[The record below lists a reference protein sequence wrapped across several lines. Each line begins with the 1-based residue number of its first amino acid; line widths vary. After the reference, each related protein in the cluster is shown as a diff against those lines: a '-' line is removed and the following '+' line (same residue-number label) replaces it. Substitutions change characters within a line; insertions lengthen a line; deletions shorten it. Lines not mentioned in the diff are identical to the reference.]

1 MTPTMKGSEQ
11 QAIQS
16 QMDRF
21 VAAWNRHDT
30 RAMAMVHA
38 EDGDL
43 INPFGRVAKSR
54 GEIEEVFRD
63 EHAGMCKDTQFIARP
78 EGIRMLS
85 ADAAVAD
92 YAFEVTAA
100 PGAPG
105 NTAGM
110 RGYLTLVFQKRG
122 GKWEVA
128 ACRPM
133 IPAARP

>member
-1 MTPTMKGSEQ
+1 MTPTMKGSSEQ

-16 QMDRF
+16 QVDRF

-30 RAMAMVHA
+30 KAMAMVHA
-38 EDGDL
+38 ENGDL

-54 GEIEEVFRD
+54 PEIEQVFRD
-63 EHAGMCKDTQFIARP
+63 EHAGTCKNTQFIARP
-78 EGIRMLS
+78 EGIRMLG

-92 YAFEVTAA
+92 YDFEVTGADS
-100 PGAPG
+100 PGMHG
-105 NTAGM
+105 H
-110 RGYLTLVFQKRG
+110 LTLVFQRRG
-122 GKWEVA
+122 STWEVA